1 MEMSN
6 ISLLQN
12 INLSGYEV
20 NSNQVVTDAKGII
33 RSVNVIDKD
42 GKVKLFINIED
53 KDGNRFAD
61 VITFGGDEAK
71 MEATMKYLAVHIGNL
86 TADLG
91 DDEYLASYDQIMGKL
106 QAISDEKKEFTFSTI
121 QSTYNP
127 AYVDVVYGDEVRM

>member
-1 MEMSN
+1 MSN

-12 INLSGYEV
+12 INLSGYEA
-20 NSNQVVTDAKGII
+20 NSNQVVTDAKGTI

-86 TADLG
+86 TANLG

>member
-1 MEMSN
+1 MSN

-12 INLSGYEV
+12 INLSGYEA
-20 NSNQVVTDAKGII
+20 NSNQVVTDAKGTI

-61 VITFGGDEAK
+61 VITFGGDAAK
-71 MEATMKYLAVHIGNL
+71 MEATMKYLAMHIGNL

-91 DDEYLASYDQIMGKL
+91 DDEYLTSYDQIMGKL

-127 AYVDVVYGDEVRM
+127 AYVDVVYGDEVSM

>member
-1 MEMSN
+1 MSN

-12 INLSGYEV
+12 INLSGYEA
-20 NSNQVVTDAKGII
+20 NSNQIVTDAKGII

-61 VITFGGDEAK
+61 VITFGGDEDK

-91 DDEYLASYDQIMGKL
+91 DDEYLTSYDQIMGKL

-127 AYVDVVYGDEVRM
+127 AYVDVVYGDEVRT